1 MFWSIVHSRNELPRL
16 SMFWYRHILTF
27 GSARQ
32 DRYFHFWSNFS
43 FFGDNNFLDFQSKK
57 EEKMMEAIIL
67 AGGMGKRLRPLTK
80 DIPKAMV
87 PVNGVPLLEY
97 QLRRLEKAGVDR
109 IVLACGYKWQVIR
122 NAFGKRFIYSVE
134 KEPLGTAGAVNN
146 ALDKIDGK
154 EFLVVN
160 ADDITDANLKELI
173 KMGSNTTAVA
183 RFHSNF
189 GIVEI
194 RGNKIIKFQEKPLL
208 PYWANVG
215 LHILNKKI
223 KFPPKGSLEYDVLP
237 GIAAKGKLKVYKHR
251 GFWMTV
257 NTTKDLEEVEDAIK
271 NKGIRLD

>member
-1 MFWSIVHSRNELPRL
+1 
-16 SMFWYRHILTF
+16 
-27 GSARQ
+27 
-32 DRYFHFWSNFS
+32 
-43 FFGDNNFLDFQSKK
+43 
-57 EEKMMEAIIL
+57 MEAIVL

-80 DIPKAMV
+80 DVPKAMV

-97 QLRRLEKAGVDR
+97 QLRRLERYGIEK
-109 IVLACGYKWQVIR
+109 IVLACGYKWEVIKKE
-122 NAFGKRFIYSVE
+122 FGNRFVYSVE

-146 ALDKIDGK
+146 ALDKIDGN

-173 KMGSNTTAVA
+173 KTGANTTAVA

-194 RGNKIIKFQEKPLL
+194 KGDKIVKFQEKPLL

-215 LHILNKKI
+215 LHVLSKKI
-223 KFPPKGSLEYDVLP
+223 KFPAKGSLEYDVLP
-237 GIAAKGKLKVYKHR
+237 PIAAKGQLKVYKHQ

-257 NTTKDLEEVEDAIK
+257 NTVKDLEEVEDAIK